1 MHFPWIFVL
10 VALGCLSG
18 VFGTAPAAVSL
29 AAVATVAVL
38 VVVMG

>member
-1 MHFPWIFVL
+1 MQLPWIFVA

-18 VFGTAPAAVSL
+18 VFGTAPAAVAL

-38 VVVMG
+38 VAVMG